1 MGDGAALHQR
11 PGALAAT
18 ALPLVRDGL
27 VLGPHAHAVLWLD
40 RLLAGQ
46 CGGGADAG
54 ATACCATF
62 AAGADEGAVEASA
75 VHQLQQALRQRP

>member
-1 MGDGAALHQR
+1 MGDGDALHQC

-27 VLGPHAHAVLWLD
+27 VLATRRCGWIGCWPGSVVAVY
-40 RLLAGQ
+40 R
-46 CGGGADAG
+46 GADA
-54 ATACCATF
+54 AACCATF

>member
-1 MGDGAALHQR
+1 MGDGDALHQ
-11 PGALAAT
+11 AAT

-27 VLGPHAHAVLWLD
+27 VLATRRCGWIGCWPGSVVAVY
-40 RLLAGQ
+40 R
-46 CGGGADAG
+46 GADAG

-62 AAGADEGAVEASA
+62 AAGADEGAVEASV